1 MEHSNNSADQAAKKK
16 KRPSGVGW
24 TKIAILGV
32 ILFAVFMVALL
43 IIPEHVAGLFNA
55 MTNKAFT
62 NGFNIYLLSSV
73 GAGIV
78 VSVII
83 GRLLERGGVTD
94 GLVKLFTPLAKVL
107 KMNPTT
113 LVPGLYNF
121 LGDVNAAGRIT
132 APILQNAKATTD
144 EKKIA
149 IATMLQMPPA
159 FGAFLYGIQLLSV
172 GEINAFFIVV
182 LGCLIPLFLVP
193 LVLRFTIYRKCE
205 YKDVMSEIPSFTPH
219 GKSVVDTIFEGAI
232 EGADVLIRLILPT
245 TCAIFAVVAALEY
258 FSVWPFIEKAFMAL
272 LDLCNIEPAT
282 GMRTLLVSGAVG
294 QPALIELIE
303 SGTAVAPNMIV
314 ASMLFGSAC
323 MQFVL
328 PLCQVPIVWK
338 KGTDLTFGQALQA
351 CLVSWVLR
359 LIWIALISYLVIPIF
374 Y

>member
-1 MEHSNNSADQAAKKK
+1 MGNPNTSAPQNGNDKNESSKT
-16 KRPSGVGW
+16 VW
-24 TKIAILGV
+24 TKISILGV
-32 ILFAVFMVALL
+32 ILFAAFMVALL
-43 IIPEHVAGLFNA
+43 LIPEHVAGLFTA
-55 MTNKAFT
+55 MADKAFT
-62 NGFNIYLLSSV
+62 NGFSIYLMTNV

-132 APILQNAKATTD
+132 APILQNAKTTID

-149 IATMLQMPPA
+149 IATMLQLPPA
-159 FGAFLYGIQLLSV
+159 FGAFLYGIKLLAV
-172 GEINAFFIVV
+172 GEINAFFVVV

-205 YKDVMSEIPSFTPH
+205 YKDVMSEIPSFTPS
-219 GKSVVDTIFEGAI
+219 GKNIVDTIFDGAI

-245 TCAIFAVVAALEY
+245 TCAIFAIVAALEY

-272 LDLCNIEPAT
+272 LQLCNIEPTT
-282 GMRTLLVSGAVG
+282 GMRTLLISGAVG
-294 QPALIELIE
+294 QPALIELIGTGVTVE
-303 SGTAVAPNMIV
+303 SKVVV
-314 ASMLFGSAC
+314 ASMLFGSSC

-338 KGTDLTFGQALQA
+338 KNTDLTFSQAIQA
-351 CLVSWVLR
+351 CLVSWAFR
-359 LIWIALISYLVIPIF
+359 MIWIALVSCLIVPIF